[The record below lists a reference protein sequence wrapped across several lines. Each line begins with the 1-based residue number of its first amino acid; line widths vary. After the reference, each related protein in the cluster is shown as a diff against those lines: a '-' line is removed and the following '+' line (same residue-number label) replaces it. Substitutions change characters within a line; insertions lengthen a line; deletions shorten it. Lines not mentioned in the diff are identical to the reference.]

1 MTSIVLQQN
10 IQHKKNWHQSS
21 ISITKKINLIDQEIE
36 IYFDRFMV
44 EHCNPLQLLINNL
57 DVFSKDGLVFGAIED
72 QRTNPPQMS
81 LDPQFPFDTSPLEQK

>member
-1 MTSIVLQQN
+1 
-10 IQHKKNWHQSS
+10 
-21 ISITKKINLIDQEIE
+21 
-36 IYFDRFMV
+36 MV